1 MKIKIISCSE
11 EDHWYRDKIGEV
23 FDVINSDI
31 NEYECTY
38 RRGHLIQKGDC
49 KVLSLLQTIEKVEM
63 ELAEMR
69 VELNRRNEIDWLK
82 DTCTYY
88 CIDDEGVVYLCETA
102 EDGTYDKFRFKTGN
116 YYRTREIAEM
126 KLKDMNDKI
135 TQKFAKIENYVRN
148 NWDGWTADWN
158 DNHQGKCSIYYNY
171 MSKKWDF
178 NVSVIFE
185 GYNFYIGENMATHI
199 VKMLNSG
206 KL

>member
-1 MKIKIISCSE
+1 
-11 EDHWYRDKIGEV
+11 
-23 FDVINSDI
+23 
-31 NEYECTY
+31 
-38 RRGHLIQKGDC
+38 
-49 KVLSLLQTIEKVEM
+49 M

-158 DNHQGKCSIYYNY
+158 DNHQGKCYIYYNHKIEKWVFSVTFMLKKNGIY
-171 MSKKWDF
+171 MS
-178 NVSVIFE
+178 
-185 GYNFYIGENMATHI
+185 ENMAI
-199 VKMLNSG
+199 KVIEMLNSG